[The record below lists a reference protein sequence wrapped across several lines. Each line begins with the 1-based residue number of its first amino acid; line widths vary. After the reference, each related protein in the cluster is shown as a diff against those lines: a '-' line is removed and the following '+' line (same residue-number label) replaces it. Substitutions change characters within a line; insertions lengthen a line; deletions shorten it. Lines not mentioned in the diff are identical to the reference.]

1 MIPRSELSAL
11 FYAIRTGIA
20 HGVGLSLFLLALG
33 LAPEGLIFLAG
44 VQGIGFLVAH
54 QLLKMA
60 GRVRTTLKPQ
70 VTYAEPVR
78 NASTTLGWASGSAT
92 SAKRIS

>member
-1 MIPRSELSAL
+1 MDHRAELAAL
-11 FYAIRTGIA
+11 FYAVRTGVA
-20 HGVGLSLFLLALG
+20 HGVGLSVFLLALG
-33 LAPEGLIFLAG
+33 LAPEGLIFLAS

-54 QLLKMA
+54 QVLKMA
-60 GRVRTTLKPQ
+60 GRVRPRS
-70 VTYAEPVR
+70 YEPVR

>member
-1 MIPRSELSAL
+1 MDHRAELAAL
-11 FYAIRTGIA
+11 FFAIRTGVA

-33 LAPEGLIFLAG
+33 LAPEGLIFLVG
-44 VQGIGFLVAH
+44 VQGVGFLVAH
-54 QLLKMA
+54 QVLKLF
-60 GRVRTTLKPQ
+60 GRVRPRA
-70 VTYAEPVR
+70 YAEPVR